1 MLAKVLAYG
10 SVFILVDTE
19 VTDNVSQ
26 RSRQSGYP
34 TTDIQQE
41 WQLPPA
47 RAPRKNRI
55 KPGAVSKE
63 SMPESHET
71 QACIHAGNTEQ
82 GWLESGF

>member
-34 TTDIQQE
+34 TTDIQLE
-41 WQLPPA
+41 WQLLL
-47 RAPRKNRI
+47 
-55 KPGAVSKE
+55 
-63 SMPESHET
+63 HE
-71 QACIHAGNTEQ
+71 C
-82 GWLESGF
+82 LEKTG